1 MGATEVVSGVSGST
15 MAMILGIYNEFVHS
29 LRSFDRHAVKLIGAG
44 EFSQMWHRINGG
56 FLMSILLGIVTGLIA
71 LAKITSYFV
80 VSYFIPVSSFF
91 FGVILIS
98 GILVFRKIKKWRIEI
113 FFGFVAGFVI
123 NYGLTILPPFSTP
136 ANYLIVFIAGI
147 AAGFVLLFPGLSSA
161 FILLI
166 IGKYELIVLSFSDLN
181 AVVISIFFFGG
192 LLGLWMGS
200 RFIYRMLADYYNT
213 TVALLAGLMLG
224 ALNKLWPWRVVFEY
238 TTNGKGDRIPA
249 FDKSVLP
256 WHYMNL
262 TGKDPQ
268 VFQAILMVALGVFL
282 VVLIEKIAAG
292 LKTKI

>member
-15 MAMILGIYNEFVHS
+15 MAMILGIYYEFVHS
-29 LRSFDRHAVKLIGAG
+29 LRSVDRHAIKLLKSG
-44 EFSQMWHRINGG
+44 EFSQVWHRINGS
-56 FLMSILLGIVTGLIA
+56 FLFTVLAGIVTGLIA
-71 LAKITSYFV
+71 LAKITSYFLV
-80 VSYFIPVSSFF
+80 VYFIPVTSFF
-91 FGVILIS
+91 FGIILIS
-98 GILVFRKIKKWRIEI
+98 GILVFRKIRRWRIGI
-113 FFGFVAGFVI
+113 FFGFILGLVI
-123 NYGLTILPPFSTP
+123 NYGLTILPPFLTP
-136 ANYLIVFIAGI
+136 ANYIVVFLSGI

-166 IGKYELIVLSFSDLN
+166 VGKYELIVLSFSDLN
-181 AVVISIFFFGG
+181 AGVISTFFFGG
-192 LLGLWMGS
+192 LFGLWMGS

-224 ALNKLWPWRVVFEY
+224 ALNKLWPWRYVYEY